1 MGQRGATPSPVVVI
15 NLYRHAALSPTLLA
29 AGLARTH
36 TSSPQG
42 TGAAAHFK
50 KKQGGGD
57 GDKRPPWPGTDRRT
71 NGLARVDLMI
81 MCVCRVSFSFIFN
94 FFFASAAS
102 NIILFFFFFF
112 FPRHLIWYEVCVCKC
127 VCVCAELYT
136 LYMSDK
142 MSELQ
147 INVQVRIL
155 FSPLEEN

>member
-1 MGQRGATPSPVVVI
+1 M
-15 NLYRHAALSPTLLA
+15 
-29 AGLARTH
+29 
-36 TSSPQG
+36 
-42 TGAAAHFK
+42 TG
-50 KKQGGGD
+50 G
-57 GDKRPPWPGTDRRT
+57 PPWPGTDRRT

-81 MCVCRVSFSFIFN
+81 MCVCRVSFFYYFFLRVQQATSSW
-94 FFFASAAS
+94 FFFSC
-102 NIILFFFFFF
+102 FF
-112 FPRHLIWYEVCVCKC
+112 FPRHLIWYEVRVCKC